1 MSAIRPSKAP
11 NLPVAPTQY
20 TQQYVNQLLNILRLY
35 FNQVDNFSF
44 ATLTPASGTSANRP
58 TTQLLVGQYYYDT
71 TIDRPI
77 WWNGSFWKTADGV
90 TTVCVALSGVSAKG
104 LSGTATV

>member
-1 MSAIRPSKAP
+1 M
-11 NLPVAPTQY
+11 
-20 TQQYVNQLLNILRLY
+20 
-35 FNQVDNFSF
+35 
-44 ATLTPASGTSANRP
+44 
-58 TTQLLVGQYYYDT
+58 GQYYYDT

-90 TTVCVALSGVSAKG
+90 TTVCVALSGVNAKG